1 MASVPIGTNISA
13 VGNELTF
20 MMQDPNIAPW
30 RPPFKVKVVRY
41 DAAAYTIAVET
52 LPGHPLVGW
61 RYFRVFQH
69 TPGKLVLET
78 GAMDD
83 AAPGFVNLVGFY
95 AARYGTGG
103 MTEVWRQHFENVLA
117 NMATSI
123 SGASRGTDPP
133 YDLSLTAGKW
143 DWNKQYIMTHVCGA
157 VPAPAGLCP

>member
-1 MASVPIGTNISA
+1 MCDVRVKSLAPFCVIA
-13 VGNELTF
+13 AFLLTHVAGA
-20 MMQDPNIAPW
+20 QT
-30 RPPFKVKVVRY
+30 R
-41 DAAAYTIAVET
+41 
-52 LPGHPLVGW
+52 
-61 RYFRVFQH
+61 
-69 TPGKLVLET
+69 KLVLET

-117 NMATSI
+117 NMATSTL
-123 SGASRGTDPP
+123 GASRGTDPP